1 MDMYPSIIS
10 LRAILAAVAVFLTIG
25 IANAEELPEGIKV
38 NIVAEYASRLPTLEK
53 VRYVKVVLQ
62 PGASFDNIIV
72 VHEEYCRLSQG
83 QLTHT
88 NHETKATNV
97 YTVGSAWA
105 PPKGDRVTVT
115 NTGDDVAI
123 MWVYQLIEKGAEKGD
138 KM

>member
-1 MDMYPSIIS
+1 MYAGIIS
-10 LRAILAAVAVFLTIG
+10 LTAIFSAFAGFLTIG

-38 NIVAEYASRLPTLEK
+38 NIVPEYASRLPTLEK
-53 VRYVKVVLQ
+53 MRYVKVVLQ
-62 PGASFDNIIV
+62 PGAAFDNILI

-88 NHETKATNV
+88 NHTTGITTV
-97 YTVGSAWA
+97 FSVGSLWA
-105 PPKGDRVTVT
+105 PPKGDRHTVT
-115 NTGDDVAI
+115 NTGQDVAI